1 MLFSAGHMSR
11 AVCCRAARNPD
22 LLSGLPTGYKVT
34 HPELGCVSEG
44 PQNRVT
50 DRSSPRSVNWNSAD
64 GTVELTDG
72 ANGKTIRYHVMVV

>member
-22 LLSGLPTGYKVT
+22 LLAGLPTRYKVT